1 MEFTN
6 PFDNPQG
13 RFYILQN
20 SQQQFSL
27 WPAQCSL
34 PAGWR
39 VLCEPQP
46 QEECNAPA
54 CGELADINPGAL
66 RAIRSDQ

>member
-1 MEFTN
+1 MEYTN

-20 SQQQFSL
+20 PQQQYSL

-34 PAGWR
+34 PAGWQ
-39 VLCEPQP
+39 VICEPQDP
-46 QEECNAPA
+46 QTCHAWLEQRWQTLTPA
-54 CGELADINPGAL
+54 HYA
-66 RAIRSDQ
+66 Q

>member
-1 MEFTN
+1 MEYTN

-20 SQQQFSL
+20 ARQQYSL
-27 WPAQCSL
+27 WPEQCTL

-39 VLCEPQP
+39 VMCEPQAP
-46 QEECNAPA
+46 EQCNAWLDAHWQTLTPSNYA
-54 CGELADINPGAL
+54 
-66 RAIRSDQ
+66 Q